1 MRTMRERLITYSATA
16 LAVLLLTPALWATHQ
31 TEEAASVLQRIE
43 ANAIDIRNHAARL
56 QTFARQPQM
65 VSWET
70 HAFEISRIRHATND
84 MAELLGDFK
93 DLKPYATKRQNKAF
107 NVLVSK
113 AEILSDNAEK
123 AIKIVN
129 QEKEKLV
136 VPHPEYEKAVS
147 ALYDDADNIVAAVGL
162 AESWDEVRE
171 AREKLFSKN

>member
-1 MRTMRERLITYSATA
+1 MKQRIMTFSSIA
-16 LAVLLLTPALWATHQ
+16 LAMMLLTPALWAAHK

-43 ANAIDIRNHAARL
+43 ANALDIRSHAGRL

-84 MAELLGDFK
+84 MAELLGEFK
-93 DLKPYATKRQNKAF
+93 DLKPHATERQNKAF
-107 NVLVSK
+107 NVLVPK
-113 AEILSDNAEK
+113 AEKLSDNAEK

-129 QEKEKLV
+129 QEKQKLEV
-136 VPHPEYEKAVS
+136 GHPDYEKTVS
-147 ALYDDADNIVAAVGL
+147 ALYDGADNIVAAVGL

-171 AREKLFSKN
+171 ARKELFSKK